1 LAGEGNVIEIE
12 LAEIEDRI
20 PTYPPQAQADLRWLV
35 REVRKLYN
43 LGSRHP
49 EPPASAIY
57 DPLTGLLSGGAY
69 GVRFAMARARAGR
82 NKKMFAVMSIDVP
95 LAKRVA
101 AGALSEQDAEET
113 LKQIAARL
121 TDCVR
126 ETDTV
131 ARIDHEKFAV
141 ILEDLAIPENAERV
155 KQNVQAAL
163 AQPVKLGERAVR
175 AEPSISLQFY
185 QTSRPA
191 GSSLH

>member
-1 LAGEGNVIEIE
+1 VIEIE

-20 PTYPPQAQADLRWLV
+20 PTYPAQAQADIRRLV

-82 NKKMFAVMSIDVP
+82 NKKMFAVMSIEIP
-95 LAKRVA
+95 LTKNIA
-101 AGALSEQDAEET
+101 AGALSEQEAEET
-113 LKQIAARL
+113 LKQIAERL
-121 TDCVR
+121 TGCVR

-131 ARIDHEKFAV
+131 ARIDYEKFAV

-155 KQNVQAAL
+155 KQKVQTAL
-163 AQPVKLGERAVR
+163 AQPIKLGERAAR
-175 AEPSISLQFY
+175 AESSVNLQFY

-191 GSSLH
+191 GSQLH

>member
-1 LAGEGNVIEIE
+1 MIEIE
-12 LAEIEDRI
+12 LADIEDRI
-20 PTYPPQAQADLRWLV
+20 PTYPTQAQADIRWLV

-95 LAKRVA
+95 VGKGIA
-101 AGALSEQDAEET
+101 AGTLTEQEAEEQ
-113 LKQIAARL
+113 LKQIALRL
-121 TDCVR
+121 TACVR

-141 ILEDLAIPENAERV
+141 ILEDLTVPENAERV
-155 KQNVQAAL
+155 KGKVQEAL
-163 AQPVKLGERAVR
+163 AQPMNLGKRSVQ
-175 AEPSISLQFY
+175 AESSVSLQFY

-191 GSSLH
+191 GASLH

>member
-1 LAGEGNVIEIE
+1 VIEIE
-12 LAEIEDRI
+12 LADIEDRI
-20 PTYPPQAQADLRWLV
+20 PTYPTQAQADIRWLV

-95 LAKRVA
+95 LAKNVA
-101 AGALSEQDAEET
+101 AGALSEQEAEET

-121 TDCVR
+121 TGCVR

-131 ARIDHEKFAV
+131 ARIDYEKFAV
-141 ILEDLAIPENAERV
+141 ILEDLAVPENAERV
-155 KQNVQAAL
+155 KQKVQAAL
-163 AQPVKLGERAVR
+163 AQPVKLGERAAR
-175 AEPSISLQFY
+175 AESNISLQFY

-191 GSSLH
+191 GSQLH